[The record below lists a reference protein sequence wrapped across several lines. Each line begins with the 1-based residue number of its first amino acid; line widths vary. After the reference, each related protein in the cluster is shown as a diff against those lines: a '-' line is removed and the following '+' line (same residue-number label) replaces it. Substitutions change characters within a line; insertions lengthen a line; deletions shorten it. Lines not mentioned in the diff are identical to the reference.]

1 MKKNMLLCFPPLPKE
16 NFFYKEF
23 IKSIDE
29 EGRFK
34 TTDIVWF
41 EKPPTIPVKSTP
53 ISDEDLVRI
62 TRKLFCDTHQEAKY
76 FPFKNKKEARKTF
89 LKMQKQ
95 RNKTINN
102 PMNETVLQRIIA
114 FVFGH
119 KYYANIIRTRGL
131 GGTADLTSF
140 IHSSKADAEEH
151 KRDILLTASYEY
163 VETISFR
170 SRIQYVKTL
179 HPDGSRSGQQ
189 IK

>member
-1 MKKNMLLCFPPLPKE
+1 
-16 NFFYKEF
+16 
-23 IKSIDE
+23 
-29 EGRFK
+29 
-34 TTDIVWF
+34 
-41 EKPPTIPVKSTP
+41 
-53 ISDEDLVRI
+53 
-62 TRKLFCDTHQEAKY
+62 
-76 FPFKNKKEARKTF
+76 
-89 LKMQKQ
+89 
-95 RNKTINN
+95 
-102 PMNETVLQRIIA
+102 MNETVLQRIIA

-140 IHSSKADAEEH
+140 IHSSKADAEAH